1 MRPVILS
8 TLCLL
13 ALVPALAAQN
23 EAALRAGLEG
33 KSVTIK
39 VDMPATAQGIDVYP
53 EDGMPVDWRRV
64 ADRIKE
70 NGTSV
75 RTGQSIMITKV
86 AVKGNSHIEV
96 QLGGG
101 GFGTFWDNMGSGS
114 NVTATQETES
124 GRERAIKDSLRRT
137 LPASERRRLE
147 RELNS
152 ARTAR
157 ERENAR
163 ARADA
168 EQANRA
174 REANLRSQ
182 RAESGSRFNVRF
194 RQGIPAS
201 ALTPEGLLA
210 ALAQYAE
217 PVGGAVAAPT
227 TSATAAAAATA
238 QTVRPQPAG
247 ANAMLSLRKGL
258 TIAEVDALLGP
269 ARTAS
274 ESKEGGLTTMTR
286 TYVVDGKRITASF
299 VNDVLV
305 DYAIA
310 PT

>member
-1 MRPVILS
+1 MRPVLLS
-8 TLCLL
+8 AFLLL
-13 ALVPALAAQN
+13 AFAPVVEAQN
-23 EAALRAGLEG
+23 EAALRAALEG
-33 KSVTIK
+33 RSVTVK

-70 NGTSV
+70 NGTAV
-75 RTGQSIMITKV
+75 RTGQAIMITKV
-86 AVKGNSHIEV
+86 AVKGESHIEV

-114 NVTATQETES
+114 NVTATQETET

-147 RELNS
+147 KELNS

-174 REANLRSQ
+174 REANLRTQ

-194 RQGIPAS
+194 RQGIPLA

-210 ALAQYAE
+210 MIAQYVE
-217 PVGGAVAAPT
+217 PVGVTAAPVAA
-227 TSATAAAAATA
+227 SAAAATSPA
-238 QTVRPQPAG
+238 RPAG
-247 ANAMLSLRKGL
+247 ASAVLSLRKGL

-274 ESKEGGLTTMTR
+274 ESREGGLTTMTR
-286 TYVVDGKRITASF
+286 TYVVDGKRITGSF

-305 DYAIA
+305 DYTIA
-310 PT
+310 PI

>member
-1 MRPVILS
+1 MRPVVLS
-8 TLCLL
+8 AFLLL
-13 ALVPALAAQN
+13 ALAPAVAAQN

-33 KSVTIK
+33 KSVTVK

-70 NGTSV
+70 NGTAV
-75 RTGQSIMITKV
+75 RTGQAIMITKV

-114 NVTATQETES
+114 NVTPTQETETA
-124 GRERAIKDSLRRT
+124 RERAIKDSLRRT
-137 LPASERRRLE
+137 LPATERRRLE

-194 RQGIPAS
+194 RQGIPAA
-201 ALTPEGLLA
+201 ALTPDGLLT
-210 ALAQYAE
+210 LIAQYVE
-217 PVGGAVAAPT
+217 PAGGPVATGP
-227 TSATAAAAATA
+227 AAAAGGSTPPP
-238 QTVRPQPAG
+238 RQPG
-247 ANAMLSLRKGL
+247 ANTMLSLRKGL

-274 ESKEGGLTTMTR
+274 ESREGGLTTMTR

-305 DYAIA
+305 DYTIA

>member
-1 MRPVILS
+1 MRPVIL
-8 TLCLL
+8 TCFCLQAL
-13 ALVPALAAQN
+13 APVVAAQN

-70 NGTSV
+70 NGTAV

-86 AVKGNSHIEV
+86 VVKGNSHIEV

-114 NVTATQETES
+114 NVTATQESES
-124 GRERAIKDSLRRT
+124 ARERAIKDSLRRT
-137 LPASERRRLE
+137 LPASDRRRLE

-152 ARTAR
+152 ARSAR

-163 ARADA
+163 ARAEA

-201 ALTPEGLLA
+201 ALTPDGLLVAMA
-210 ALAQYAE
+210 AYLE
-217 PVGGAVAAPT
+217 PVGGPVTAAP
-227 TSATAAAAATA
+227 AAAAPAA
-238 QTVRPQPAG
+238 RPQPAT

-305 DYAIA
+305 DYTIA
-310 PT
+310 PI